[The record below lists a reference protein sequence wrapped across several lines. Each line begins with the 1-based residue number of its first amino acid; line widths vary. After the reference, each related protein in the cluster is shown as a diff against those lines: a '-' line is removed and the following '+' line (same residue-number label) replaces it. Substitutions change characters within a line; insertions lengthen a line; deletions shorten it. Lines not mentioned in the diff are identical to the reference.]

1 MKKLTSTLGVF
12 ALVAGVAAAFAMSP
26 APKKIT
32 AKAGAGE
39 LYWIDANGS
48 DGGFMTP
55 TAKQQECGEQE
66 VFCANG
72 YESLDEE
79 GNGVGPATPLQGEQK

>member
-39 LYWIDANGS
+39 LYWINANGS

-55 TAKQQECGEQE
+55 TAKQIECGTPT
-66 VFCANG
+66 VHCADG

-79 GNGVGPATPLQGEQK
+79 GNGVGTAHPLNGIQR

>member
-39 LYWIDANGS
+39 LYWIDADGS
-48 DGGFMTP
+48 DGGFMNSS
-55 TAKQQECGEQE
+55 AKQQQCGTEE
-66 VFCANG
+66 VLCSYG

-79 GNGVGPATPLQGEQK
+79 GNGVGTPVRIDGHQN